1 MNTMENLIKLLD
13 EGRYDEIPSDPE
25 TQDALNRLGIKWPSK
40 DERRKMSK
48 EEKLNMFIE
57 NELAYAAYKNNWS
70 ETDKE
75 QHRSEVKDKF
85 LASPAGRMLSRNRIS
100 A

>member
-1 MNTMENLIKLLD
+1 MNTTENLIKLLD

-25 TQDALNRLGIKWPSK
+25 AQALLDEIGVKNPSK
-40 DERRKMSK
+40 DELHRMTK

-57 NELAYAAYKNNWS
+57 NELAYAAYKNSWS
-70 ETDKE
+70 EADKDA
-75 QHRSEVKDKF
+75 HRSEITEKF
-85 LASPAGRMLSRNRIS
+85 LNTPVGRVLSRKN